1 MARRWTVEESILV
14 RAPRARLYSAVADVR
29 AMGRWSP
36 ECRAV
41 WVPHPPLR
49 AGRGFFGF
57 NRKGPFVWF
66 TWCRVV
72 RAEHPREFAFDV
84 STFGLPV
91 ARWGYRFETVA
102 DAGADGSGGGDTKV
116 TEYWQD
122 LRTGPGARF
131 TELLGLVFTGT
142 PAARRAEANRA
153 GMRITLR
160 RIKDAVER

>member
-14 RAPRARLYSAVADVR
+14 NAPRERLYSAVADVR

-41 WVPHPPLR
+41 WVPRPPVR
-49 AGRGFFGF
+49 TGRGFVGF

-72 RAEHPREFAFDV
+72 RAEHAREFAFDV

-91 ARWGYRFETVA
+91 ARWGYRFEPVA
-102 DAGADGSGGGDTKV
+102 DAGAGGGGTKV

-142 PAARRAEANRA
+142 PAGRRADANRT
-153 GMRITLR
+153 GMRTTLR
-160 RIKDAVER
+160 RIKDAAER